1 MDIDGI
7 FRHVGS
13 KIRAKIILSLK
24 VILGCVQ
31 ICKLQY
37 VNLNIQSNMHV
48 SMRVACCET
57 MKGKKEHHTTGQGA
71 SNPSR
76 PGRPGSPFS
85 PLKPRKPCL

>member
-13 KIRAKIILSLK
+13 NIRAKIILSLK

-48 SMRVACCET
+48 SMRVACWA
-57 MKGKKEHHTTGQGA
+57 K
-71 SNPSR
+71 
-76 PGRPGSPFS
+76 
-85 PLKPRKPCL
+85 L